1 MKPKDFSLL
10 KYNEPMQKEGQK
22 EERLQL
28 RKIWHMVRP
37 LFSGTTGR
45 YLGITIFLAI
55 ASLGSIGEP
64 LLYGRIIDTVVNAVS
79 ASALGGLWGALLP
92 LLGLWVAID
101 VVASASRE
109 IANVIT
115 WKTANKVWAR
125 FWRQTLRNV
134 LWWDPQRFTTM
145 PMGVLAKQLDNAGS
159 ATWRLSGDMI
169 QKVFPI
175 FFGAISFFVVGIFLD
190 WRMTLA
196 SLAGIPLLFLMS
208 FVAERR
214 VEKRQDAMNE
224 AWEMFLQKLIE
235 IFSNIV
241 PIKSFAA
248 EERMANLH
256 MEMGED
262 AMERQQRVSNLWAVL
277 GFSTSFARFFGR
289 FVLLGTGLYLISQG
303 TLTLGTLVTFMG
315 MLDIVLAPFEH
326 LLADIMRKTSETRS
340 SFARIY
346 PGLIKSNDIQEKEN
360 PLSLKKVKGEIV
372 LEGLSYRYPEKKE
385 DALKNIS
392 LTIPGGTSLA
402 LVGPSGSG
410 KSTLVRFLNRF
421 LDPTKGT
428 VCIDGKDIRDLRL
441 ADLRR
446 AIGFVHQES
455 VLFNASILEN
465 VKFAKPNATKVEVIE
480 ACKQAQAHEFIKRL
494 AKGYDT
500 VVGERGVK
508 LSGGERQRLAIAR
521 VFLADQPILV
531 LDESTSA
538 LDSETELKLQVALK
552 KAMQGRTTII
562 IAHRLSTIYM
572 ADAIA
577 VMEKGR
583 VIEVGTHK
591 ELLQEGGL
599 YERLW
604 RMQSGGYIDE

>member
-1 MKPKDFSLL
+1 M
-10 KYNEPMQKEGQK
+10 EK
-22 EERLQL
+22 EERLGL
-28 RKIWHMVRP
+28 KKIWDMTRP
-37 LFSGTTGR
+37 SFKGMMWR
-45 YLGITIFLAI
+45 YLLIIVFLAV
-55 ASLGSIGEP
+55 ASLGSIAEP
-64 LLYGRIIDTVVNAVS
+64 LLYGRVVDTVVRAVGNGALS
-79 ASALGGLWGALLP
+79 GLWSALVP
-92 LLGLWVAID
+92 LLGIWVVID
-101 VVASASRE
+101 VVSSASRE
-109 IANVIT
+109 IANVMT
-115 WKTANKVWAR
+115 WKTANKVWAH
-125 FWRQTLRNV
+125 FWRETLRRV
-134 LWWDPQRFTTM
+134 LFWEPQRFTTM
-145 PMGVLAKQLDNAGS
+145 PMGALAKQLDNAGN
-159 ATWRLSGDMI
+159 ATWRLSGDTI

-175 FFGAISFFVVGIFLD
+175 FFGATAFFVVGIFLD

-208 FVAERR
+208 FVAERK

-224 AWEMFLQKLIE
+224 SWEAFLQKLIE

-241 PIKSFAA
+241 PVKSFAA

-262 AMERQQRVSNLWAVL
+262 AMMRQQRVSNLWAAL

-289 FVLLGTGLYLISQG
+289 FVLLGTGLYFISQG
-303 TLTLGTLVTFMG
+303 TLSLGTLITFMG

-326 LLADIMRKTSETRS
+326 LLADVMRKISETRS
-340 SFARIY
+340 SFARVY
-346 PGLIKSNDIQEKEN
+346 RNLETPNDIQEKDRPE
-360 PLSLKKVKGEIV
+360 SLKKVRGEIV
-372 LEGLSYRYPEKKE
+372 VKDLSYRYPEKKE
-385 DALKNIS
+385 YALKNIS
-392 LTIPGGTSLA
+392 LTVPAGSSLA

-421 LDPTKGT
+421 LDPTEGL
-428 VCIDGKDIRDLRL
+428 ILLDGKNLKDVRL
-441 ADLRR
+441 DELRR
-446 AIGFVHQES
+446 SVGFVHQES

-465 VKFAKPNATKVEVIE
+465 IKFAKPNATKGEIVE
-480 ACKQAQAHEFIKRL
+480 ACKKAQAHEFIERL
-494 AKGYDT
+494 ANGYDT

-521 VFLADQPILV
+521 VFLANQPILV

-538 LDSETELKLQVALK
+538 LDSETEHKLQAALR
-552 KAMQGRTTII
+552 KAMEGRTTIL

-577 VMEKGR
+577 VMERGKI
-583 VIEVGTHK
+583 VEMGTHK

-604 RMQSGGYIDE
+604 KMQSGGYFDE